1 MMISTSVNTYTI
13 ERFNMNILVL
23 GDVVGDSGC
32 EFIRKKLPAFKRLKG
47 IDFTIANGENS
58 SEGNGI
64 TPFSAEHLFTSGVDF
79 ITTGNHVYRRK
90 EVYDLLDDSEYIIRP
105 YNYSPSNP
113 GKGVALVDTGMYTIG
128 IINLMGT
135 MFMENLDNPFNS
147 VDKALK
153 ELEGK
158 TKIILVDF
166 HAETT
171 SEKQALAYYLDGRV
185 SAVFGTHT
193 HVLTND
199 DRVLEGG
206 TGYISDIGM
215 CGVIDSVL
223 GVDKNIIIE
232 KFRNNMPARFDNA
245 KGKCMINGCIFTID
259 ERSGKCTFTEPVRFE

>member
-1 MMISTSVNTYTI
+1 
-13 ERFNMNILVL
+13 MNILVL
-23 GDVVGDSGC
+23 GDVVSDNGC
-32 EFIRKKLPAFKRLKG
+32 EFIRKKLPAFKKLKG

-58 SEGNGI
+58 SAGNGI

-90 EVYDLLDDSEYIIRP
+90 EIYDFLDDNEYIIRP
-105 YNYSPSNP
+105 YNYAASNP
-113 GKGVALVDTGMYTIG
+113 GRGAALIDTGMHTVG

-135 MFMENLDNPFNS
+135 MFMESLENPFYAAER
-147 VDKALK
+147 ALK

-166 HAETT
+166 HAEAT

-185 SAVFGTHT
+185 SALFGTHT

-199 DRVLEGG
+199 DRILSGG
-206 TGYISDIGM
+206 TGYITDIGM

-223 GVDKNIIIE
+223 GVEKSIVID
-232 KFRNNMPARFDNA
+232 KFRNNMPVRFDNA
-245 KGKCMINGCIFTID
+245 KGKCMINGCIFSID
-259 ERSGKCTFTEPVRFE
+259 EKTGKCLSTEPVRFE

>member
-1 MMISTSVNTYTI
+1 
-13 ERFNMNILVL
+13 MNILVL

-32 EFIRKKLPAFKRLKG
+32 EFIRKKLPAFKKLKN

-105 YNYSPSNP
+105 YNFPASNP
-113 GKGVALVDTGMYTIG
+113 GRGVAVVDTGMHTIG

-135 MFMENLDNPFNS
+135 MFMDNLDNPFYAA
-147 VDKALK
+147 DKALK

-158 TKIILVDF
+158 TKTILVDF
-166 HAETT
+166 HAEAT
-171 SEKQALAYYLDGRV
+171 SEKRALGFYLDGKV

-193 HVLTND
+193 HVQTND
-199 DRVLEGG
+199 AQILENG
-206 TGYISDIGM
+206 TAYITDLGM
-215 CGVIDSVL
+215 TGPTDSVL
-223 GVDKNIIIE
+223 GVEKSIIIDRL
-232 KFRNNMPARFDNA
+232 RNHTTGRFILAD
-245 KGKCMINGCIFTID
+245 GKCSLEGILITVDAKTGKATDIEIINV
-259 ERSGKCTFTEPVRFE
+259 K

>member
-1 MMISTSVNTYTI
+1 
-13 ERFNMNILVL
+13 MNILVL
-23 GDVVGDSGC
+23 GDVVSDSGC
-32 EFIRKKLPAFKRLKG
+32 EFIRKKLPAFKKLKG

-58 SEGNGI
+58 SAGNGI

-90 EVYDLLDDSEYIIRP
+90 EIYDFLDDNEYIIRP
-105 YNYSPSNP
+105 YNYAASNP
-113 GKGVALVDTGMYTIG
+113 GRGAALIDTGMHTVG

-135 MFMENLDNPFNS
+135 MFMESLENPFYAAER
-147 VDKALK
+147 ALK

-166 HAETT
+166 HAEAT

-185 SAVFGTHT
+185 SALFGTHT

-199 DRVLEGG
+199 DRILSGG
-206 TGYISDIGM
+206 TGYITDIGM

-223 GVDKNIIIE
+223 GVEKSIVID
-232 KFRNNMPARFDNA
+232 KFRNNMPVRFDNA
-245 KGKCMINGCIFTID
+245 KGKCMINGCIFSID
-259 ERSGKCTFTEPVRFE
+259 EKTGKCLSTEPVRFE